1 MDVTLMAVLA
11 LAIVATNL
19 LVWSAGRGSA
29 SRDYA
34 HALATARVRER
45 QLRNELDRLR
55 KVNT

>member
-1 MDVTLMAVLA
+1 MDLILMAVLA
-11 LAIVATNL
+11 TTFLATSL
-19 LVWSAGRGSA
+19 LVWSAGRSSA
-29 SRDYA
+29 TRDYR